1 MAQVHAVAG
10 PRVVHVVAAILG
22 DEVVVGGVVEALE
35 VQVRPEVVALRGVV
49 VDDVEDH
56 LEAGGVERLD
66 HLLELA
72 HLAAAVVGR
81 GVLGV
86 RREEAVGVIA
96 PVVAEAFVEQAGLV
110 HELVHRHQLDGGD
123 ALLADRL
130 EHRRRGEALVGAAQ
144 VLGHGRM
151 QLGEALHVQLVD
163 HRRLGPVAR
172 TPVAAPVE
180 RRIDDVGARRV
191 GGAVGLLD
199 RELVAAER
207 IGEHRVAP
215 RDVAREGLGVR
226 VGQQLGRVAA
236 QPAGRVVRTVDA
248 VAVGLPGGDPG
259 QEQVPDEAGLAH
271 EVVAGF
277 LAGLVEEAQL
287 DAVRQAREHAEVHAL
302 PGQRGPER
310 AIDRRHPCSPFE
322 ERDREGAE
330 QRLEVDRSAID
341 RHVRQHMVPASVGQA
356 HLRIGPLRRP
366 GADRDH
372 HRDVAAADEA
382 DGAGGRRSTHL
393 ERRIGRGRIGERGMA
408 RLEPQRAAR
417 RPQLGQAFV
426 HAREHVGGR
435 HRGRT
440 PRDARPGTRSRPGV
454 DCPDRRGRGARARSP
469 DTGRARRGSSA

>member
-1 MAQVHAVAG
+1 M
-10 PRVVHVVAAILG
+10 
-22 DEVVVGGVVEALE
+22 
-35 VQVRPEVVALRGVV
+35 
-49 VDDVEDH
+49 
-56 LEAGGVERLD
+56 ERLD

-130 EHRRRGEALVGAAQ
+130 EHGRRGEARVGAAQ

-151 QLGEALHVQLVD
+151 QPGEALHVQLVD
-163 HRRLGPVAR
+163 HRGLGPVAR

-199 RELVAAER
+199 RVLVAAER

-236 QPAGRVVRTVDA
+236 QPVRRVVRA
-248 VAVGLPGGDPG
+248 MHAIAVGLSGGDPG
-259 QEQVPDEAGLAH
+259 QEQVPDEAGLTD
-271 EVVAGF
+271 EVVPGF

-287 DAVRQAREHAEVHAL
+287 DTVRQAREHAEMHAL

-310 AIDRRHPCSPFE
+310 AVDRRHPVLRS
-322 ERDREGAE
+322 
-330 QRLEVDRSAID
+330 RSATGK
-341 RHVRQHMVPASVGQA
+341 ASNSASRSTAPPSIVTSASTWSQRPSGRRTCVSA
-356 HLRIGPLRRP
+356 HCGAQVRIGTTTATSPPRRKP
-366 GADRDH
+366 TAR
-372 HRDVAAADEA
+372 AAAA
-382 DGAGGRRSTHL
+382 PRTSSGA
-393 ERRIGRGRIGERGMA
+393 
-408 RLEPQRAAR
+408 
-417 RPQLGQAFV
+417 
-426 HAREHVGGR
+426 
-435 HRGRT
+435 
-440 PRDARPGTRSRPGV
+440 
-454 DCPDRRGRGARARSP
+454 
-469 DTGRARRGSSA
+469 

>member
-22 DEVVVGGVVEALE
+22 DEVVVGRVVEALE

-130 EHRRRGEALVGAAQ
+130 EHGRRGEARVGAAQ

-180 RRIDDVGARRV
+180 RRVDDVGARRV

-207 IGEHRVAP
+207 VGEHRVAP
-215 RDVAREGLGVR
+215 CDVAREGLGVR
-226 VGQQLGRVAA
+226 IGQQLGRVAA

-310 AIDRRHPCSPFE
+310 AVDRRHLVISSV
-322 ERDREGAE
+322 RGA
-330 QRLEVDRSAID
+330 RPGRRRTAPRGRPLHHRSSCPPA
-341 RHVRQHMVPASVGQA
+341 RGASVRRAGA
-356 HLRIGPLRRP
+356 PACRPTAAPRCGSGPPPRR
-366 GADRDH
+366 R
-372 HRDVAAADEA
+372 RR
-382 DGAGGRRSTHL
+382 GGSRR
-393 ERRIGRGRIGERGMA
+393 RGPPPVHA
-408 RLEPQRAAR
+408 PRAAR
-417 RPQLGQAFV
+417 RP
-426 HAREHVGGR
+426 R
-435 HRGRT
+435 
-440 PRDARPGTRSRPGV
+440 
-454 DCPDRRGRGARARSP
+454 PDRRARDGAP
-469 DTGRARRGSSA
+469 